1 MKLLLDTHI
10 WIWSVLDPS
19 KLGQRVI
26 AALRDGTS
34 ELWLSPISLWELAI
48 LAEKRKVELRGG
60 LWNWIDAA
68 QRSAPMREAPLTS
81 EVVRAL
87 DRIEVPH
94 KDPADKFLA
103 ATAAALDLRLV
114 TSEARLLTGR
124 GYKVFENC

>member
-94 KDPADKFLA
+94 KDPADRFLA